1 VDELAKA
8 PAIEEKRNPEATTT
22 VEGPTCQH
30 HWLIETPRG
39 STSHGRCKVCGEER
53 EFRNSASDHLWEDE
67 SGSGYNAWRGIRSVT
82 RNVSDDDAAMSGRSS
97 GDSIAAV

>member
-1 VDELAKA
+1 MGKA
-8 PAIEEKRNPEATTT
+8 STIEEKRPAEATTI

-30 HWLIETPRG
+30 HWLIETPHG
-39 STSHGRCKVCGEER
+39 SLSRGRCKVCGEER

-82 RNVSDDDAAMSGRSS
+82 RNVSDDDASMSGSSS
-97 GDSIAAV
+97 GGASA